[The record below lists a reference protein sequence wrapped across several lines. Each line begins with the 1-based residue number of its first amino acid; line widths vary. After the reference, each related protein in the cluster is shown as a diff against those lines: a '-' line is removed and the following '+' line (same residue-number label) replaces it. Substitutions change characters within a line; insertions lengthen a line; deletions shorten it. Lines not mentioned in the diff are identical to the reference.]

1 MDIVHS
7 LVAGAGG
14 ETRGAPRQLV
24 DRFDVKVKVS
34 GPLSQEQRER
44 LEYIAGRCPM
54 HRTLEGTPEMRQT
67 VEIVG

>member
-7 LVAGAGG
+7 RVAGGGG
-14 ETRGAPRQLV
+14 ETQHAPRQLV

-54 HRTLEGTPEMRQT
+54 HRTLEGTPEIRQT

>member
-7 LVAGAGG
+7 LVPGAGG
-14 ETRGAPRQLV
+14 ETQDAPRQLV
-24 DRFDVKVKVS
+24 DRIDIKVKVR

-44 LEYIAGRCPM
+44 LEYVAGRCPM
-54 HRTLEGTPEMRQT
+54 HRMLEGAPEMRQT